1 MDITLIV
8 KIVLMVLAAIYTYIL
23 VPFIKAKT
31 TDTEL
36 ESLKKFVRAGVRA
49 AEMIYNEDGMGAKK
63 KAYVLEYLKE
73 LGYSIDVNEID
84 AIIEGAV
91 YELKKEFE

>member
-8 KIVLMVLAAIYTYIL
+8 KIVIMILAAIYTYIL

-36 ESLKKFVRAGVRA
+36 ESLKKFIRAGVRA
-49 AEMIYNEDGMGAKK
+49 AEMIYTEDGMGAKK
-63 KAYVLEYLKE
+63 KEYVLEYLSE

-84 AIIEGAV
+84 AMIEGAV
-91 YELKKEFE
+91 YELKKEFV